1 MLKKLLKKIS
11 LLLPLILLYILF
23 ISPNHVFA
31 DYVDNIKIPYDG
43 YVPPSGYIPPG
54 VITPNFYQNGDI
66 SDMTMGRFSNTQ
78 YNISYP
84 YGGPS
89 ENVMYSNF
97 SLTLNNS
104 APQYSSIV
112 DKNHN
117 ITSQSFSYNVGT
129 PNVKAGAAN
138 RYIEFRVKAS
148 PDLEQD
154 ISSITIKPNYSSPTD
169 PGPII
174 EHRYE
179 NLVGS
184 TVGSWNPS
192 LNSGGSFYD
201 NDPNHGKV
209 FISNSYL
216 GFGFGGS
223 ADITIHLK
231 TPEEGKKEGKMA
243 KFMNENSKIYTY
255 SASNTLYPAI
265 DPNIDSSIKAY
276 HPVYEALRIFTPKEL
291 NRNNNYNHQIL
302 EEEMKD
308 PYIKKITDEYNKLIH
323 DIPNKFPK
331 PKFTQDQI
339 NDYINR
345 ITKERDDGINT
356 ITNEAHA
363 MEKSGNY
370 DNSIFNDFKNT
381 ANSTINKMK
390 SETLDENLIQIK
402 SVPDLDFGNRFI
414 PDTDKK
420 YNLIKPTEVS
430 IRDVNY
436 STWNLNLS
444 IGKLTSKDGNP
455 LTASYTMNNTE
466 YRTNESMPYYSYNNN
481 SKDINDTI
489 NIRKYPYDKDNVR
502 MNLPYS
508 TLPGDYNGV
517 ATWNLSYTPV
527 NSGDDSGGGSGG
539 DSGGSSNDYQQG
551 YEDGQTAGQSTGKA
565 DADSNSRNYNE
576 NGNGNQDYNQ
586 GYKDGYSKSYND
598 AYNAE
603 KAYNQGY
610 KDGQTHGHS
619 DAQNNDPYNS
629 KTDNTDPN
637 YEQGYKNGY
646 NQGYNSV
653 NKSDNNSK
661 LYKLGYRTGLDN
673 GEEDAKGNRPYN
685 DSAGYVP
692 YQDYVNGFKAGYRK
706 GYSMY
711 SNSDGLSSVSSNGY

>member
-43 YVPPSGYIPPG
+43 YVPPDGYIAPG
-54 VITPNFYQNGDI
+54 VRTPNFYQNGDI

-104 APQYSSIV
+104 APQYNSIM
-112 DKNHN
+112 DKDNNN
-117 ITSQSFSYNVGT
+117 IISQSFSYNVGT

-154 ISSITIKPNYSSPTD
+154 ISSITIKPNYSSPTSPD
-169 PGPII
+169 SII
-174 EHRYE
+174 EHKYE

-184 TVGSWNPS
+184 TVGNWNPS

-223 ADITIHLK
+223 ANITIHLK
-231 TPEEGKKEGKMA
+231 KPEEGKMA
-243 KFMNENSKIYTY
+243 KFMNSNSKIYTY
-255 SASNTLYPAI
+255 SASNTLYPDV
-265 DPNIDSSIKAY
+265 DPKIDSSIRAY

-302 EEEMKD
+302 EDEMKD
-308 PYIKKITDEYNKLIH
+308 PYIKKIKDEYNKLFH
-323 DIPNKFPK
+323 HIPNKFPK

-345 ITKERDDGINT
+345 ITKERDDGINI

-370 DNSIFNDFKNT
+370 DNSIFNDFENT
-381 ANSTINKMK
+381 ADDTIKKMDGENLEPIPK
-390 SETLDENLIQIK
+390 NLIQIK

-436 STWNLNLS
+436 PTWNLNLS

-455 LTASYTMNNTE
+455 LNASYTMNNTE

-489 NIRKYPYDKDNVR
+489 NIHKDPYDKDNVR

-517 ATWNLSYTPV
+517 ATWNLSYTPT
-527 NSGDDSGGGSGG
+527 NSGGDSGGSSSG

-551 YEDGQTAGQSTGKA
+551 YKDGQNTGVA
-565 DADSNSRNYNE
+565 DANGNMNYNDK
-576 NGNGNQDYNQ
+576 GSGNQSYNQ
-586 GYKDGYSKSYND
+586 GYKAGYSKSYN
-598 AYNAE
+598 AR
-603 KAYNQGY
+603 KSYNQGY
-610 KDGQTHGHS
+610 ADGQAKGQS
-619 DAQNNDPYNS
+619 DGSSAGNLGVPSGWHYDDSGGNNGNLEYS
-629 KTDNTDPN
+629 K
-637 YEQGYKNGY
+637 GYKAGYSNGYSNGY
-646 NQGYNSV
+646 NNGYNS
-653 NKSDNNSK
+653 S
-661 LYKLGYRTGLDN
+661 
-673 GEEDAKGNRPYN
+673 
-685 DSAGYVP
+685 
-692 YQDYVNGFKAGYRK
+692 
-706 GYSMY
+706 
-711 SNSDGLSSVSSNGY
+711 SNSSSSGY